1 MRRVVLTVGVFL
13 FSLEASAQLQVP
25 ELNVAVTVDG
35 QLDEQAWGQ
44 ALLVGLPYEVEP
56 GDSVP
61 AMVRTDCLL
70 FSTNEAFYVGFLA
83 YDPNPQEVRAH
94 VSDRDQFFRDDFVG
108 IILDTF
114 ADRRRAFQFLVNPMG
129 VQGDAVR
136 TATPFGEDED
146 FRWDAV
152 WQAAAQLTPFGY
164 QVEIRIPFSALRFAA
179 GQQEKH
185 FGFAALRSYPRSLRR
200 IFFSQPMNRDNPCSL
215 CQLTTIAGFSSARPG
230 RQVELNPTWVAART
244 QERADLADPF
254 LSPATKEGEAGASLL
269 WGVTPNISVNLT
281 LNPDFS
287 QVEADAK
294 KLSINRVFTLFFPEK
309 RPFFLEGS
317 DYFATPLQAVYTR
330 TMADPD
336 WGVKLTGKAKDSAF
350 GLLAVRDSITP
361 LILPGSQTSSSVQL
375 PLPSTALIGR
385 YRHDLGRASTL
396 GLLFTRRQGRGLTS
410 QTGGWDGLLRLSTSS
425 TLSWQW
431 LWSSTEYPN
440 HPDLAEQ
447 AGTRHRGSA
456 WEASFS
462 HANRHWEAWA
472 WARHVDEG
480 FRADLGFLP
489 RVGVRGGE
497 VGAQRIFWGGEGDW
511 FSRLAIGAEVQRF
524 EDQRGKLL
532 EETTRLMGRYQ
543 GPLQSM
549 VFLTLFQ
556 YRKGWQEKEFSGR
569 GFRVFAN
576 VRFSGD
582 LTASCGVEGG
592 DAIDYSGNRP
602 ATRWEVSPGFTLN
615 LGRHLYLQGDFS
627 AERLAVAEGELYRAL
642 VGELRVV
649 YYFTVRSFL
658 RLLTQY
664 SYLRTCP
671 WRFPEPPEPL
681 SREWRHQLLFA
692 YKLSPQTLLYLG
704 AGDEEAGNHHVAAA
718 TTQRS
723 LFLKLSYQWQ
733 V

>member
-1 MRRVVLTVGVFL
+1 MRRVVLIVGVFL
-13 FSLEASAQLQVP
+13 FSLETSAQLQVP

-35 QLDEQAWGQ
+35 RLDEQAWAQ
-44 ALLVGLPYEVEP
+44 ALLVDLPYEVEP
-56 GDSVP
+56 GDSLP
-61 AMVRTDCLL
+61 AIVRTDCLL
-70 FSTNEAFYVGFLA
+70 FSTNEALYVGFRA
-83 YDPNPQEVRAH
+83 YDPNPSEVRAH

-108 IILDTF
+108 VILDTF

-136 TATPFGEDED
+136 TVTPFGEDED

-152 WQAAAQLTPFGY
+152 WQADAQLTPFGY
-164 QVEIRIPFSALRFAA
+164 QVEIRIPFSALRFAP

-200 IFFSQPMNRDNPCSL
+200 TFFSQPMNRDNPCSL
-215 CQLTTIAGFSSARPG
+215 CQLATIAGFFSARPG

-254 LSPATKEGEAGASLL
+254 MSPPTKEGEAGASLL

-294 KLSINRVFTLFFPEK
+294 KFSINRVFTLFFPEK

-317 DYFATPLQAVYTR
+317 DYFTTPLQAVYTR

-336 WGVKLTGKAKDSAF
+336 WGVKITGKEKNSAF

-361 LILPGSQTSSSVQL
+361 LILPGSQTSTSLQL

-385 YRHDLGRASTL
+385 YRHDLGRASNL
-396 GLLFTRRQGRGLTS
+396 GLLFTRRQGRAFTS
-410 QTGGWDGLLRLSTSS
+410 QAGGWDGLVRLSTSS

-447 AGTRHRGSA
+447 AGTRHQGSA

-462 HANRHWEAWA
+462 HATRHWEAWA
-472 WARHVDEG
+472 WARRVDEG

-489 RVGVRGGE
+489 MVGVQGGE
-497 VGAQRIFWGGEGDW
+497 VGGQRIFWGKEGGW
-511 FSRLAIGAEVQRF
+511 FSRLAVGAEVQRF
-524 EDQRGKLL
+524 TDQRGKLL
-532 EETTRLMGRYQ
+532 EETSRLMGRYH
-543 GPLQSM
+543 GPLQST
-549 VFLTLFQ
+549 VFLTLFH
-556 YRKGWQEKEFSGR
+556 YRKGWQNREFSGR

-602 ATRWEVSPGFTLN
+602 ATRWEISPGFTLN

-627 AERLAVAEGELYRAL
+627 AERLAVAGGELYRAW

-649 YYFTVRSFL
+649 YYFNVRSFL
-658 RLLTQY
+658 RLLTQH
-664 SYLRTCP
+664 SYLRTYP

-692 YKLSPQTLLYLG
+692 YKLSPQTLLYVG
-704 AGDEEAGNHHVAAA
+704 AGDEEAGNHQVAAA

-733 V
+733 I